1 MEGSP
6 MTQAPETRTPLRGEV
21 DFTMMYASHDA
32 FARDL
37 RRLTE
42 ACRNGTVLTPA
53 VRSGWQ
59 VFERQLHVHHRS
71 EDAALWPALRAAV
84 LHPTEVA
91 VLDDMER
98 EHSVLDPYL
107 ERIDEAFRAGD
118 VDAVGEAASVLA
130 AGLTAHMAHEESAA
144 LPLVETYLGSKGW
157 ATFTG
162 HIRSTQGI
170 RGAAEFL
177 PWLLD
182 EATTS
187 TRRDVLG
194 LLPPPVKVLYRGV
207 WAPRWRKARHWS

>member
-1 MEGSP
+1 

-42 ACRNGTVLTPA
+42 ACRNGIVLTPA

-59 VFERQLHVHHRS
+59 VFERQLHVHHQS

-84 LHPTEVA
+84 LHPSEVA

-107 ERIDEAFRAGD
+107 ARIDEAFRAGD